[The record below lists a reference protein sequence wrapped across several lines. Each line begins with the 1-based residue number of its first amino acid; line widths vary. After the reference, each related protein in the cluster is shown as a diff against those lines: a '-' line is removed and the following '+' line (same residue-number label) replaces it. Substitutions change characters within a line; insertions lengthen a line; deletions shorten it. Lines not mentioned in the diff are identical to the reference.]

1 MKVKNKKSQKV
12 EKMSIS
18 EPVPNGHRGIT
29 LIALVITIIV
39 LLILAAVSIATL
51 TGENGILKQA
61 EQAKESTVI
70 GAEKEGVEM
79 AYSST
84 RMQSYTEEEL
94 EEKVLEI
101 FQGELD
107 NIFGDGK
114 ATAVLDESFGELK
127 VEFSDT
133 GNIYY
138 IISDYDSGSIE
149 VTTGEEFMEKVNEEQ
164 GIETTDK
171 LTEEELAKVE
181 SGFKIDLNSN
191 NGIVEIVVDENAI
204 IDWGDGTYSKAKD
217 GAYGDITKL
226 ASVNDKNISVAGE
239 DRRCIMM
246 HKYNNANKIYNVKI
260 YASEISVN
268 SPALERITDWG
279 ANELTRFGF
288 YDCSNLK
295 EIVAPGEN
303 STWVENVNYME
314 GCFAGCTSLK
324 EIPSNFF
331 DRFTNLTVVS
341 YMFAGCTG
349 LTENA
354 VDLWSKGT
362 ITGTGCYEGC
372 TNLANYESIP
382 EEWK

>member
-1 MKVKNKKSQKV
+1 
-12 EKMSIS
+12 
-18 EPVPNGHRGIT
+18 
-29 LIALVITIIV
+29 
-39 LLILAAVSIATL
+39 
-51 TGENGILKQA
+51 
-61 EQAKESTVI
+61 
-70 GAEKEGVEM
+70 M

-84 RMQSYTEEEL
+84 SMQGYTEEEL

-138 IISDYDSGSIE
+138 VMFVDYDSGNIE
-149 VTTGEEFMEKVNEEQ
+149 IATEEEFMEKVNEAN

-204 IDWGDGTYSKAKD
+204 IDWGDGTYSKVKD
-217 GAYGDITKL
+217 VTYGNITKL

-239 DRRCIMM
+239 GRLCIMM
-246 HKYNNANKIYNVKI
+246 HKYNNANKIYDVKI
-260 YASEISVN
+260 YASKISVN

-279 ANELTRFGF
+279 ANELTIFSF
-288 YDCSNLK
+288 SNCSNLK

-303 STWVENVNYME
+303 STWVENVEYMND
-314 GCFAGCTSLK
+314 CFVGCTSLK

-331 DRFTNLTVVS
+331 DRFTNLTDVS
-341 YMFAGCTG
+341 HMFSGCTN
-349 LTENA
+349 LTGNA